1 VTEQKHS
8 EVSEQPVQNIVG
20 NKYKVV
26 LASSDEAKKMKQQDK
41 DHSANLGK
49 ISIEAMNKV
58 LIKANKK
65 KDKEEEL
72 AEQNEKKE
80 QVV

>member
-8 EVSEQPVQNIVG
+8 EVAELTMQNVVG

-26 LASSDEAKKMKQQDK
+26 LASAVEAKKMKELDK
-41 DHSANLGK
+41 DNSASLGK

-65 KDKEEEL
+65 KDKEDAEEL
-72 AEQNEKKE
+72 AEELEK
-80 QVV
+80 

>member
-1 VTEQKHS
+1 MTEQKHS
-8 EVSEQPVQNIVG
+8 EVAELTMQNVVG

-26 LASSDEAKKMKQQDK
+26 LASAVEAKKMKELDK
-41 DHSANLGK
+41 DNSASLGK

-65 KDKEEEL
+65 KDKEDAEEL
-72 AEQNEKKE
+72 AEELEK
-80 QVV
+80 

>member
-1 VTEQKHS
+1 MTEQKHS
-8 EVSEQPVQNIVG
+8 EVTELPMQNVVG

-26 LASSDEAKKMKQQDK
+26 LASAVEAKKMKELDK
-41 DHSANLGK
+41 DNSASLGK

-65 KDKEEEL
+65 KDKEDAEE
-72 AEQNEKKE
+72 EKE
-80 QVV
+80 

>member
-8 EVSEQPVQNIVG
+8 EVAEQPVQQNIVG

-26 LASSDEAKKMKQQDK
+26 LASSEEAKKMKQLDK
-41 DHSANLGK
+41 DNSASLGR

-65 KDKEEEL
+65 KDKADAEELEEEK
-72 AEQNEKKE
+72 EKDK
-80 QVV
+80 